1 MLPEGC
7 QLHHTFHVSQ
17 LKKHIGPHVILTKHL
32 PLVDENGL
40 IKMEP
45 EAVLERK
52 LIQYS
57 CGALADQVGEYASGG
72 SYLGGFSFYP
82 ESIPSFQA

>member
-1 MLPEGC
+1 
-7 QLHHTFHVSQ
+7 
-17 LKKHIGPHVILTKHL
+17 
-32 PLVDENGL
+32 
-40 IKMEP
+40 MEP

-82 ESIPSFQA
+82 ESIPFFSSLRTSSVSFGGYCQALATEEM

>member
-1 MLPEGC
+1 
-7 QLHHTFHVSQ
+7 
-17 LKKHIGPHVILTKHL
+17 
-32 PLVDENGL
+32 
-40 IKMEP
+40 MEP